1 MGDVDALLGV
11 GTAEEKAL
19 LDKYL
24 REDCATVI
32 QKHARRYIQR
42 VKILE
47 LMEAT
52 YEKILD
58 PRRKCYF
65 YYNINTD
72 RSSWKKPALLL
83 KADLSRIAPTYTLD
97 QAATKI
103 QSLCRCRPAL
113 KRTRNLYKLFVKE
126 MVDQA
131 GAKYYYNPL
140 TARSMWELPSFM
152 GGKLDGHVY
161 GKKKEEAKEEEKDED
176 SDDDDDDDSDDG
188 SNLSDDSSLVRQRR
202 REARKFPRSKAQAIV
217 DACEDNQVRR
227 ALSRP
232 LSRPLSSP
240 YLDPIKPLLCPP
252 QPGASTRRA
261 RGTQHHVT
269 SLLRTDTHPHPPPRA
284 PAGPDR
290 ARPHRHRRHALH
302 QPHLRPDRA
311 HHAQP
316 VAQQVDRVEP
326 QHPVFGQFGGPRR
339 VAQLPVHLSA
349 GNRGASG
356 ATHSRPTLLPSW
368 RCDFIDGLILI
379 SVLPRTVPCP
389 VCPTRPSVPPHPAS
403 SPRPV
408 PRAAPRPV
416 PCVFLRRTCA

>member
-1 MGDVDALLGV
+1 MADVDALMGV

-103 QSLCRCRPAL
+103 QSLCRLRPAL
-113 KRTRNLYKLFVKE
+113 KKTRKLYKLFVKE

-152 GGKLDGHVY
+152 GGMLDGHVY
-161 GKKKEEAKEEEKDED
+161 GRKPKAVEAKEEEKEED
-176 SDDDDDDDSDDG
+176 SDDDDDDSDDD
-188 SNLSDDSSLVRQRR
+188 SNLSDDSSIVRQRR
-202 REARKFPRSKAQAIV
+202 REARKFPRSKAQALV
-217 DACEDNQVRR
+217 DTCEDNQVLSAAV
-227 ALSRP
+227 ALGRLVGGLVGGYPYLFTHIRWFTHST
-232 LSRPLSSP
+232 SSP
-240 YLDPIKPLLCPP
+240 IPAHLHAAMHANP
-252 QPGASTRRA
+252 TR
-261 RGTQHHVT
+261 
-269 SLLRTDTHPHPPPRA
+269 
-284 PAGPDR
+284 
-290 ARPHRHRRHALH
+290 
-302 QPHLRPDRA
+302 
-311 HHAQP
+311 
-316 VAQQVDRVEP
+316 
-326 QHPVFGQFGGPRR
+326 
-339 VAQLPVHLSA
+339 
-349 GNRGASG
+349 
-356 ATHSRPTLLPSW
+356 HSRN
-368 RCDFIDGLILI
+368 
-379 SVLPRTVPCP
+379 
-389 VCPTRPSVPPHPAS
+389 
-403 SPRPV
+403 
-408 PRAAPRPV
+408 
-416 PCVFLRRTCA
+416 

>member
-1 MGDVDALLGV
+1 MADVDALMGV

-152 GGKLDGHVY
+152 GGMLDGHVY

-227 ALSRP
+227 RAVHAALNITSHLSSALTHTLTPPHALPQALTELDLTGIGATRFTSRIYDLTALTTLNLSHNKLTALSRNIQYLDSLEVLDVSHNFLSTFP
-232 LSRPLSSP
+232 REIEELQVSPCCHPGDAISSMDSYLSLSRLVPFP
-240 YLDPIKPLLCPP
+240 VPC
-252 QPGASTRRA
+252 A
-261 RGTQHHVT
+261 
-269 SLLRTDTHPHPPPRA
+269 PRI
-284 PAGPDR
+284 
-290 ARPHRHRRHALH
+290 
-302 QPHLRPDRA
+302 
-311 HHAQP
+311 
-316 VAQQVDRVEP
+316 
-326 QHPVFGQFGGPRR
+326 
-339 VAQLPVHLSA
+339 
-349 GNRGASG
+349 
-356 ATHSRPTLLPSW
+356 LPS
-368 RCDFIDGLILI
+368 RLA
-379 SVLPRTVPCP
+379 PY
-389 VCPTRPSVPPHPAS
+389 
-403 SPRPV
+403 RPV
-408 PRAAPRPV
+408 PRVTPRPV
-416 PCVFLRRTCA
+416 PCVLLRRTCA